1 VNSVSQGESEA
12 TESKERNRLHAYIRA
27 VRARHKALQEAM
39 AQATDDAAKYGA
51 LSKDYAEMGAMMT
64 CIDELEEIEKQ
75 WSDADA
81 MAQEDD
87 DALRTLAQEEKQR
100 LDTALK
106 EGYARLQRMLISK
119 DDDDTRDV
127 VLEIRAGTGGS
138 EAALFAADLWRM
150 YQRYAEEQ
158 KWTWQPFSMDENSLG
173 GIKEAVVKIS
183 GRDVYKCMKFESG
196 THRVQRI
203 PETESGGRIHTS
215 AATVAVFAQVSDVE
229 VSLDAQDLRIDTYRS
244 SGPGGQSVNTTDS
257 AVRITH
263 KPSGIVVQCQDEK
276 SQHRN
281 RARAM
286 EVLRARLHA
295 FHQEQQHQ
303 SMNKDRRDQIG
314 SGDRSQRIRTY
325 NFPQSRV
332 TDHRTNKTLHKI
344 ESVMNGESLGVL
356 LATLQ
361 TWDEER
367 RLALWLD
374 EESASHS

>member
-1 VNSVSQGESEA
+1 MESEV
-12 TESKERNRLHAYIRA
+12 TKSVERTKLRAHIHA
-27 VRARHKALQEAM
+27 VRARYAALQNDM
-39 AQATDDAAKYGA
+39 AQATGDAARYGA
-51 LSKDYAEMGAMMT
+51 LSKEYADMGAVMT
-64 CIDELEEIEKQ
+64 CIEELEDTEKQ
-75 WSDADA
+75 HSEAEK
-81 MAQEDD
+81 MAQGEDE
-87 DALRTLAQEEKQR
+87 ALRTLAQEEKER
-100 LDTALK
+100 LDDALK
-106 EGYARLQRMLISK
+106 QGYMRLQRMLIAR
-119 DDDDTRDV
+119 DDDDGRDV

-150 YQRYAEEQ
+150 YQRYAEE
-158 KWTWQPFSMDENSLG
+158 KAWTWQPFAVDENTLG
-173 GIKEAVVKIS
+173 GMKEAMVKIS
-183 GRDVYKCMKFESG
+183 GRDVYGHMKFESG

-215 AATVAVFAQVSDVE
+215 AATVAVFAQVSEVD
-229 VSLDAQDLRIDTYRS
+229 VSLDMQDLRIDTFRS

-295 FHQEQQHQ
+295 HHREQQHE
-303 SMNKDRRDQIG
+303 SMNKNRRDQIG

-332 TDHRTNKTLHKI
+332 TDHRMNKTLHKI
-344 ESVMNGESLGVL
+344 ESVMNGESLGEL
-356 LATLQ
+356 LEALQ
-361 TWDEER
+361 AWDEER
-367 RLALWLD
+367 RLALLLD
-374 EESASHS
+374 ESPAHS